1 MAWLIANIL
10 AHHEAHDQ
18 PFWLLLVAAT
28 LVSAAAVA
36 LRMRRNNG

>member
-1 MAWLIANIL
+1 MTQLIANIL

-28 LVSAAAVA
+28 LVAAAAA
-36 LRMRRNNG
+36 LVMRRNNG